1 MSFTLT
7 RRAALWGV
15 AAGGA
20 ALSSCAT
27 SVLVP
32 QGAYTANDA
41 FSVTLQRPWSD
52 LTNYLMPRPPGVR
65 MLSIDGPM
73 LNRLYLAT
81 LEPGGSLVR
90 PVDRDT
96 PRPTYRA
103 DMGDTEIVEFIT
115 DCVAVEFQSPESS
128 ALRPQNLGSL
138 PGVRF
143 DLLTRTQ
150 AGLDIGGT
158 ALAARGADDKL
169 NLMLYLAPRE
179 HYYARL
185 LPDVEAAF
193 TSAALA

>member
-1 MSFTLT
+1 MSFTIT

-15 AAGGA
+15 VAGAA

-27 SVLVP
+27 STLAP
-32 QGAYTANDA
+32 QGPYVANGA
-41 FSVTLQRPWSD
+41 FRVTLQRPWSD

-81 LEPGGSLVR
+81 IEPGGSLVR
-90 PVDRDT
+90 PADRDT
-96 PRPTYRA
+96 PRPTYRS

-115 DCVAVEFQSPESS
+115 DCVAVEFQSPEAS
-128 ALRPQNLGSL
+128 ALRPQNFGAL

-143 DLLTRTQ
+143 DLSTRTES
-150 AGLDIGGT
+150 GLDIGGA
-158 ALAARGADDKL
+158 ALAARGAEDKL
-169 NLMLYLAPRE
+169 HLILYLAPRE

-185 LPDVEAAF
+185 LPDGEAAF
-193 TSAALA
+193 ASATLV